1 MWDRIVYSSL
11 RAEKIR
17 LVVIYNSVVREMN
30 IYMITIG
37 NKVLKRRLEVE
48 DYFAWIDK

>member
-17 LVVIYNSVVREMN
+17 LVIIYNSVVGEMN

-37 NKVLKRRLEVE
+37 KKSIKKKIRSRRLFCM
-48 DYFAWIDK
+48 DR

>member
-17 LVVIYNSVVREMN
+17 LVIIYNSVVGEMN
-30 IYMITIG
+30 IYMIIG

-48 DYFAWIDK
+48 DYFARIDK